1 MKEKKATSDKILW
14 KNYSNEK
21 KKIKE
26 NGFLINF
33 IFFSFV
39 FLHFL
44 NYQTQYPASK
54 KQDTNNT
61 FTQLS
66 KLYTDPTRSICVMI
80 ILVL

>member
-1 MKEKKATSDKILW
+1 MKEKKATSYKILW
-14 KNYSNEK
+14 KNYSNEKK

-44 NYQTQYPASK
+44 NYQTQYLASK
-54 KQDTNNT
+54 KQDTNHT
-61 FTQLS
+61 FT
-66 KLYTDPTRSICVMI
+66 
-80 ILVL
+80 

>member
-1 MKEKKATSDKILW
+1 MK
-14 KNYSNEK
+14 K